1 MKWETGFPFEEQEPQ
16 SKRLWLHSFRRN
28 LPILD
33 ITKACLD
40 STQHFLVLSPFFS
53 YNLPLYYLFPLSK
66 APESSLKNVKS
77 QQIFWPLRS
86 VDKK

>member
-1 MKWETGFPFEEQEPQ
+1 MEMIWSILQSIADHHEMGDGFPFEEPEPQ

-40 STQHFLVLSPFFS
+40 SRQHFLVLPFS
-53 YNLPLYYLFPLSK
+53 HITSLFITYFRYQKRLK
-66 APESSLKNVKS
+66 AA
-77 QQIFWPLRS
+77 
-86 VDKK
+86 